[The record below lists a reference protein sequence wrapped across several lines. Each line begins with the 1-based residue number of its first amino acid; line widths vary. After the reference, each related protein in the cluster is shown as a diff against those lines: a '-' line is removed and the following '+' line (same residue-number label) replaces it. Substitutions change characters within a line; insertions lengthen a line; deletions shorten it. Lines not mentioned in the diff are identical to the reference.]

1 MMALRHLPQSLR
13 FAWGLQDFLRHPIS
27 LEEAEAT
34 VRRRMAQ
41 REENFLLLVE
51 RAIFGY
57 PDSPYLPMLKLA
69 GCEFGDIRD
78 MVRNRGVE
86 QTLRTLREAGVY
98 VTYDEYRARAPIV
111 RASGVIPLRPRAF
124 DNPFL
129 SHYYRAE
136 SGGTTGRPVV
146 VNIDLHHLADQATYD
161 LLTRHANG
169 VMGVPEALWR
179 GTLPDGSGIG
189 NILRGARIG
198 NVPRKWFSPIGA
210 AEDRRG
216 AFKHRFVTQ
225 FVVLMGRV
233 CGVPIPWPETVP
245 LDRAAVVAQWVGG
258 MLKAHGSCLVRAHVS
273 MALRVCLAAR
283 QAGLDLTGATFLG
296 GGEPPT
302 PGKVRQIIE
311 TGARW
316 IPWYVFSEVGRVG
329 MGCARPVDGND
340 LHFRKDGLA
349 LIQYPRPVLG
359 SRIVNAF
366 YFTTLL
372 PTAPKVLL
380 NVESDD
386 YGVMEQRS
394 CGCLLEQY
402 GFTDHLREV
411 RSFRKL
417 TGEGVTLVGGDMER
431 ILDEVLPA
439 RFGGSPLDYQFL
451 EEEDAAGFT
460 RLTLAVSPKVQ
471 IADEAAVVEVVLRAL
486 RGDNVRSLLEQAKTL
501 RVKRMEPIST
511 SRGKILPL
519 HLLSRFEAS
528 DKDTTAGDA

>member
-1 MMALRHLPQSLR
+1 MVLRYLPRYLR
-13 FAWGLQDFLRHPIS
+13 FAWGLQDFFRHPIS
-27 LEEAEAT
+27 VEEAEAT
-34 VRRRMAQ
+34 VRRRMAR
-41 REENFLLLVE
+41 REESFLLLVE

-57 PDSPYLPMLKLA
+57 SDSPYLPMLKLA

-86 QTLRTLREAGVY
+86 QTLRALRDAGVY

-111 RASGVIPLRPRAF
+111 RASGVIPLRPGAF

-136 SGGTTGRPVV
+136 SSGTTGRPVI
-146 VNIDLHHLADQATYD
+146 VNIDLHHLADQAPYD
-161 LLTRHANG
+161 LLTRHAHG
-169 VMGVPEALWR
+169 VVGVPEALWR

-189 NILRGARIG
+189 TILRGARIG
-198 NVPRKWFSPIGA
+198 NVPRKWFSPMSPTGDWRTA
-210 AEDRRG
+210 L
-216 AFKHRFVTQ
+216 KHRFVTQ
-225 FVVLMGRV
+225 LVVLTGRV

-245 LDRAAVVAQWVGG
+245 LESAAVVAQWVAR
-258 MLKAHGSCLVRAHVS
+258 MLKAHNSCLVRAHVS
-273 MALRVCLAAR
+273 IALRVCLAAR

-302 PGKVRQIIE
+302 PGKVRQIVE

-349 LIQYPRPVLG
+349 LIQYPRSVLG

-386 YGVMEQRS
+386 YGVIEQRS

-402 GFTDHLREV
+402 GFTDHLREI

-439 RFGGSPLDYQFL
+439 RFGGSPLDYQFI
-451 EEEDAAGFT
+451 EEEDGNGFT

-471 IADEAAVVEVVLRAL
+471 IADEAAVVDVVLRAL
-486 RGDNVRSLLEQAKTL
+486 PGDNVRALWEQAKTL
-501 RVKRMEPIST
+501 RVKRMEPVST

-519 HLLSRFEAS
+519 HLLSRAEPS
-528 DKDTTAGDA
+528 GKKTTDGPV